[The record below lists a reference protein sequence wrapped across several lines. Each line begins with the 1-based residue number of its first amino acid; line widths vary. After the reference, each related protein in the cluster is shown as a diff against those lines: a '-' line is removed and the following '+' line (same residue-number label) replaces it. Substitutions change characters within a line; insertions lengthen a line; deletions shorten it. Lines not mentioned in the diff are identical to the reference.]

1 MPIPFCFILL
11 YHRWQETFLDRLLVK
26 VVAKINASKKNQEE
40 KMVMKTEV
48 EKRLRTLE
56 NETEDVSARSQS
68 HKNQFFVTL
77 RNSDSRCELPSSDLE
92 NIRISELN
100 KDIIFM
106 SVYLQE

>member
-1 MPIPFCFILL
+1 MPMPFYFILL

-56 NETEDVSARSQS
+56 NETEDVSARNQS
-68 HKNQFFVTL
+68 H
-77 RNSDSRCELPSSDLE
+77 
-92 NIRISELN
+92 
-100 KDIIFM
+100 
-106 SVYLQE
+106 